1 MEKSTMD
8 KSLLFITLSC
18 VCVWL
23 IVDSAIGNKY
33 LYNFLGIIFP
43 FMSDGNTAARGEMT
57 TEEVEQ
63 AVENAPSSST
73 IGSGKKNTSGA
84 KKDTNEAGINSVP
97 YGASRQG

>member
-8 KSLLFITLSC
+8 KSLLFITLAC

-43 FMSDGNTAARGEMT
+43 FMSDGSTTARGEMT
-57 TEEVEQ
+57 SEEVTE
-63 AVENAPSSST
+63 AVENAPSSSA
-73 IGSGKKNTSGA
+73 IGSGKTTTSG
-84 KKDTNEAGINSVP
+84 TGVNTVP